1 MITAAIA
8 TAVYGGVAVL
18 HSSGVVIATGT
29 AGYIAGTL
37 GSIGLGILYAIPF

>member
-8 TAVYGGVAVL
+8 TAIYGGVAVL

-37 GSIGLGILYAIPF
+37 GSIGLATLYVLPF